1 MTSINIK
8 EKREHFWNNSLSYYE
23 SAALRKAGF
32 RSPEAMLDVP
42 ILVMINLNGF
52 GYTCVQDL
60 TAALIE
66 YVDMPQEPFV
76 DIAEKTEEY
85 LVQMGYSKAEA
96 RMSKEDKILLNIDEA
111 FNLLEYDEE
120 MIARLTFRELVC
132 IPGVDYEI
140 AEHVIDVVNS
150 KYKALYQPPKVV
162 LKTRDD
168 IRQMTHLFF
177 AVHK

>member
-1 MTSINIK
+1 MSNKNIK
-8 EKREHFWNNSLSYYE
+8 EKRENFWNNSLSYYE
-23 SAALRKAGF
+23 AAALKKAGF
-32 RSPEAMLDVP
+32 RTPETMLDIP
-42 ILVMINLNGF
+42 ILVMMKLSGF

-66 YVDMPQEPFV
+66 YADMPQEPFV

-96 RMSKEDKILLNIDEA
+96 RMLKEEQMILNIDKA
-111 FNLLEYDEE
+111 FDLLEYDDE
-120 MIARLTFRELVC
+120 MIAHLTFRELVC

-140 AEHVIDVVNS
+140 AEQIINVVIS
-150 KYKALYQPPKVV
+150 KYSCLYHQPKVI

-168 IRQMTHLFF
+168 IRQMTNLFF
-177 AVHK
+177 TAHK